1 MKKRLFNIFKNIFCS
16 LILPI
21 VAFIIFYLIAK
32 SKGNSSYGDF
42 YTWRAILTNA
52 ALPICIGSVIGL
64 NLKNGRMDL
73 SGGANLVLTG
83 IIACTLTKAVHGN
96 GLVLLGFCIVFGV
109 LFSTLTA
116 IVYIRLK
123 IPMVITAIG
132 MVLVYEALTKVVNGG
147 NGANIISTSN
157 LNYWG
162 AVPYSYILAVI
173 ALLIYFVVT
182 KYSIFG
188 YESGALTNNQNVA
201 VNVGIKEKR
210 TVLAIFIFSGIIL
223 GLGASIYLSTTTL
236 DQQSNLTSVGIV
248 YSNFIPIIV
257 GLYLA
262 KFSNDAVGIFIGS
275 ITIAII
281 RYSLNLVGFGDFES
295 IVIGIFII
303 IFSVFT
309 TNQEAII
316 NSIKKRKIKFATE

>member
-1 MKKRLFNIFKNIFCS
+1 MKKRLFIISKNIVCS
-16 LILPI
+16 LVLPI
-21 VAFIIFYLIAK
+21 VTFIIFYFIAK

-52 ALPICIGSVIGL
+52 AMPICIGSVIGL

-73 SGGANLVLTG
+73 SSGANLVLTA
-83 IIACTLTKAVHGN
+83 IIACTLTQAVHGN
-96 GLVLLGFCIVFGV
+96 GFVLLGICIVFGV
-109 LFSTLTA
+109 LFSMLTA
-116 IVYIRLK
+116 TLYISLK

-132 MVLVYEALTKVVNGG
+132 MVLFYEALTKVVNGG

-162 AVPYSYILAVI
+162 AVPYSYILAII
-173 ALLIYFVVT
+173 ALLIYYVIT

-188 YESGALTNNQNVA
+188 YESDAITNNQNVA
-201 VNVGIKEKR
+201 VNLGIKEKR
-210 TVLAIFIFSGIIL
+210 TVMVIFIFSGVIL
-223 GLGASIYLSTTTL
+223 GLGAAIYASTNIIV
-236 DQQSNLTSVGIV
+236 QQANLTSVGIV
-248 YSNFIPIIV
+248 YTNFVPIIV

-262 KFSNDAVGIFIGS
+262 RYSNDAIGICIGS

-281 RYSLNLVGFGDFES
+281 RYSLNLVGFSSFES

-303 IFSVFT
+303 VFSVFT
-309 TNQEAII
+309 NNQDAII
-316 NSIKKRKIKFATE
+316 NRIKKNKIKYVAE